1 MRQHHCLYGHMHGD
15 GPCTCPNDQ
24 RLRLPGELRPVIKK
38 MRTTRYILMVAAQAL
53 VVVSALLLA
62 TAAAATAEYV
72 RPAPGRIILTE
83 HTEPADHPQQVLI
96 PHLPI
101 HN

>member
-1 MRQHHCLYGHMHGD
+1 L
-15 GPCTCPNDQ
+15 
-24 RLRLPGELRPVIKK
+24 IKK

-53 VVVSALLLA
+53 VVVVVVSALLLA

-96 PHLPI
+96 LHLPS
-101 HN
+101 HH